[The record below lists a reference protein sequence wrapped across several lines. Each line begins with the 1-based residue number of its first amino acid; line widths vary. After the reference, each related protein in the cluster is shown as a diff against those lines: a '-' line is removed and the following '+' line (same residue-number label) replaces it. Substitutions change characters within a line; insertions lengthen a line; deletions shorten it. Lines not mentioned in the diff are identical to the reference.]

1 MNAQTASAF
10 ATRFA
15 AAEPV
20 NLWPA
25 PDMSILAAGRSKPPA
40 MPTDLFGDVWPLISD
55 LAEGAGAPVDYVAI
69 SVIAVAA
76 SLIGGKRRVA
86 PFETAG
92 QWKEPCVLW
101 CAVVGDPSS
110 NKSPAIDAATEP
122 LRRMEADHA
131 LHHSSALMAFE
142 ARAERARQ
150 EHKVWQKDVETATKE
165 HLATPPLPDDA
176 KMPETPERRRLMVQ
190 DATPEAVGAIL
201 AGNPTGT
208 LHQRDEL
215 AGWITGFERY
225 SAGGREFWLEAYGG
239 RPMVID
245 RKGAREPLRIGFNGV
260 SVLGGIQPEKLADCL
275 LSGADDGLVARFL
288 WAWPDAVPYRRPRQ
302 VADVALLDRLYRCLD
317 ALPVEYI
324 EDGSAIP
331 VVLPL
336 SNVAADIFE
345 AWKRDNQAAESDA
358 ASLFK
363 SFCGKLSGTVLRLA
377 LVAEYLRFAM
387 IGFGGEPAS
396 ISVASITA
404 AADFVDSYAK
414 PTALRVFGDAALPPV
429 ERNAAI
435 LARHLQRTRPAMVNA
450 RDLKRTSGIP
460 ALKTVEALDDAL
472 ACLVEA
478 DWLKEAPGATSAA
491 GGRPR
496 RDYLVNPAITGGSG
510 V

>member
-10 ATRFA
+10 ATRLA

-20 NLWPA
+20 NIWPA
-25 PDMSILAAGRSKPPA
+25 PDMSILAAGRSKPPV
-40 MPTDLFGDVWPLISD
+40 MPTELFGETWPLISD

-86 PFETAG
+86 PFATAG
-92 QWKEPCVLW
+92 QWKEPCILW

-110 NKSPAIDAATEP
+110 NKSRAIDAATEP

-131 LHHSSALMAFE
+131 LHHAATLMAFE
-142 ARAERARQ
+142 AQAERAKQ
-150 EHKVWQKDVETATKE
+150 ERKAWEDDVKAATKE
-165 HLATPPLPDDA
+165 RLATPPMPDDA

-201 AGNPTGT
+201 AGNPAGT
-208 LHQRDEL
+208 LHLRDEL
-215 AGWITGFERY
+215 AGWLMSFERY
-225 SAGGREFWLEAYGG
+225 APGGREFWLEAYGG
-239 RPMVID
+239 RQHVID
-245 RKGAREPLRIGFNGV
+245 RKGAKEPLRIGFNGV

-275 LSGADDGLVARFL
+275 LSGSDDGLVARFL

-317 ALPVEYI
+317 ALSAEYAD
-324 EDGSAIP
+324 DGSVIP
-331 VVLPL
+331 TMLPL
-336 SNVAADIFE
+336 SDAAADIFE
-345 AWKRDNQAAESDA
+345 AWKQDNQTGEADA

-387 IGFGGEPAS
+387 IGFGGEPTS
-396 ISVASITA
+396 ISLRSITA

-414 PTALRVFGDAALPPV
+414 PNALRVFGDAALPPV

-435 LARHLQRTRPAMVNA
+435 LARHLQRTRPEIVNA

-460 ALKTVEALDDAL
+460 VLRDLDALDAAL
-472 ACLVEA
+472 AALTEA
-478 DWLKEAPGATSAA
+478 DWIREAPSRPGA
-491 GGRPR
+491 GRQR
-496 RDYLVNPAITGGSG
+496 RDFIVNPAITGGAG